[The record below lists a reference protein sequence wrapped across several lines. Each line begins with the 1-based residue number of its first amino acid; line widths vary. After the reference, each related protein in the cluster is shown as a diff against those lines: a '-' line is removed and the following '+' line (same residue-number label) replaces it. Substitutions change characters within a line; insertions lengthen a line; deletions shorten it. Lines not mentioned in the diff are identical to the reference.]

1 MIALKCRKKN
11 NCNLKTYN
19 TEKNVLKSKYELKPF
34 VDKKRDREFM
44 ARQATLK
51 EVF

>member
-19 TEKNVLKSKYELKPF
+19 TEKNVLKSKYELKLF
-34 VDKKRDREFM
+34 VDKKERENLWPDK
-44 ARQATLK
+44 QH
-51 EVF
+51 